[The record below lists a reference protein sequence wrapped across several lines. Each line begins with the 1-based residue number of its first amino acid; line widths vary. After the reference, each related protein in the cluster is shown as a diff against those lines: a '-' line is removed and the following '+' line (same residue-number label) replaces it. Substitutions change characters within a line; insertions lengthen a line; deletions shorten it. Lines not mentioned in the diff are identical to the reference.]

1 VADAGAQKNR
11 KEVSTMSFTG
21 VSNLDTSIDKTN
33 TWLAEIAG
41 EFGTEDR
48 RLAYRVLRA
57 WLHALRD
64 RLPVPIAANFA
75 AQLPEL
81 LRGVFYDGWRPS
93 RVPVKFGPSEYVLR
107 FARDAGIRDTDV
119 PHAASLVTR
128 TVRCRRC
135 PGSPGTAIR
144 RPPGPGRA

>member
-1 VADAGAQKNR
+1 
-11 KEVSTMSFTG
+11 MSFTG
-21 VSNLDTSIDKTN
+21 VSNLDASIDKAN

-41 EFGTEDR
+41 ELGTEDR

-81 LRGVFYDGWRPS
+81 LRGVFYDGWSPT
-93 RVPVKFGPSEYVLR
+93 RVPVKFGPGDYVQR
-107 FARDAGIRDTDV
+107 FARDAGIHHTDV

-128 TVRCRRC
+128 TVRHHVSV
-135 PGSPGTAIR
+135 GALDEALGAL
-144 RPPGPGRA
+144 PPGIRQITEPARAADGR